1 MTHEPQAS
9 TRPHTLPMLFVAGE
23 RTWEMPQ
30 LTSLN
35 KLPPHAAGVPFA
47 SQKQALAMDHESSL
61 WLQPL
66 NGSWDFKILPQP
78 EDATMQV
85 LREDGWRSITV
96 PGSWT
101 MQGFGKPQYTNVNMP
116 FPNRP
121 PDVPDEN
128 PTGVY
133 RRTFQVPTDWDGRRI
148 VLHIAGCEGALYVYV
163 NGEPVGMSKDARTP
177 AEFDVSTRVRLG
189 ADIEN
194 ELVCVVTRWSD
205 ASFIEDQDHW
215 WHSGIMREVFL
226 FSTARPQ
233 LQDMYAR
240 SELSDDFSSATLKLT
255 LHVGFPGEEYR
266 DGHSVEVQMFD
277 AAGNPVFGAP
287 LAAPCLPPLNPIAWF
302 NTATRTKVELSA
314 AVHAPALW
322 SHESPNLYTIVVMLK
337 GPHGDDFHATR
348 FGFRRVEIK
357 GADLLINGQRVLI
370 NGVNYHDHDDT
381 TGKAISRATME
392 SDLRL
397 MKQFN
402 VNAVRT
408 AHYPKD
414 DYWYELCDRYGMYL
428 IDEAN
433 IEAHAFYNEI
443 CSDMRY
449 TNHFVERVRAMVER
463 DKNYPSVILWSLG
476 NESGYGPNHDAAA
489 GYARHADPTRP
500 LHYEGAIT
508 RWFGKSWDGGRA
520 ATDVVCPMYPFI
532 HEIVEWAKE
541 DKPGK
546 RPLIMCE
553 YSHTMGNSNGCLA
566 DYYEAFEKYPGLQGG
581 FLWEWL
587 DHGIRQTSADGEV
600 HWAYGGDFGE
610 TIHDANFITDGI
622 VWPDRTPH
630 PALYE
635 FKHLARPCTV
645 EAIDAAGRVRIVSRQ
660 YFSSLNRLRGEWE
673 LIVDGEPTQRGALPT
688 LDIAPGAS
696 LDVTLPL
703 NRPATG
709 EQFVNVYFYQRDDT
723 FWAAAGHEVARVQL
737 ALPQAAPVST
747 APTNTPAGRVAVHE
761 SATTVRLEAA
771 GVRAVFARDSGRLI
785 EFGGA
790 KNMVVAGPMLN
801 VWRAGTDNDG
811 IKLMLYPHTNLQRWL
826 NQKLDRVEQR
836 LESMTL
842 LPGDVP
848 VIEVIYKASGREQWD
863 DFTHTLRFTLSPA
876 GELSIENHVAIGN
889 GLNDLPRIGVSMAL
903 DPALENLEW
912 YGRGPWEN
920 YADRK
925 ASALI
930 GRFGGT
936 VSGQHVPYIMPQENG
951 HKTDVR
957 WVRLGDAGTGLQI
970 AGATPFEFNASHFT
984 DHDLF
989 AAKHTYEL
997 EPRSEVILHLD
1008 AAHRG
1013 IGSASVGQDTLEQYQ
1028 LLEKEYRFVFRLT
1041 AM

>member
-1 MTHEPQAS
+1 MNNDISQSPV
-9 TRPHTLPMLFVAGE
+9 LPMLFVAGE

-30 LTSLN
+30 LPALN
-35 KLPPHAAGVPFA
+35 KLPPHAVTVPFG
-47 SQKQALAMDHESSL
+47 SQEQALAMDRESSPWFL
-61 WLQPL
+61 SLD
-66 NGSWDFKILPQP
+66 GSWDFKILPRP
-78 EDATMQV
+78 ESVTEQV
-85 LREDGWRSITV
+85 IGEDGWRPIVV

-101 MQGFGKPQYTNVNMP
+101 MQGFGKPQYTNVTMP
-116 FPNRP
+116 FPNTP
-121 PDVPDEN
+121 PDVPDDN

-133 RRTFQVPTDWDGRRI
+133 RRTFGTPADWDGRRVI
-148 VLHIAGCEGALYVYV
+148 LHIAGCEGALYVYV
-163 NGEPVGMSKDARTP
+163 NGQSVGMSKDARTP
-177 AEFDVSTRVRLG
+177 AEFDVSAHVQQG
-189 ADIEN
+189 AEN

-226 FSTARPQ
+226 YSTARPH
-233 LQDMYAR
+233 LQDLYAR
-240 SELSDDFSSATLKLT
+240 SELSDDFTSAALKLT
-255 LHVGFPGEEYR
+255 LDVGFPGEAYR
-266 DGHSVEVQMFD
+266 EGYGIEVQMFD
-277 AAGNPVFGAP
+277 ARGAAVFDSP
-287 LAAPCLPPLNPIAWF
+287 LSSPCLPPLHPIAWF
-302 NTATRTKVELSA
+302 NNAQRTRIDLSA
-314 AVHAPALW
+314 AVPSPALW
-322 SHESPNLYTIVVMLK
+322 SHEAPNLYTIVVTLK
-337 GPHGDDFHATR
+337 GPSGDEIHAVR

-357 GADLLINGQRVLI
+357 GADLLINGRRVLI

-392 SDLRL
+392 ADLRL

-414 DYWYELCDRYGMYL
+414 AYWYELCDRHGMYL

-433 IEAHAFYNEI
+433 IEAHAYYNEI

-463 DKNYPSVILWSLG
+463 DKNHPSVILWSLG
-476 NESGYGPNHDAAA
+476 NESGYGVNHDAAA

-508 RWFGKSWDGGRA
+508 RWFGKTWDGGRA
-520 ATDVVCPMYPFI
+520 ATDVVCPMYPYI

-541 DKPGK
+541 DKPDK

-566 DYYEAFEKYPGLQGG
+566 EYYEAFENYPGLQGG

-587 DHGIRQTSADGEV
+587 DHGIRQTSADGES

-610 TIHDANFITDGI
+610 DVHDANFITDGI

-645 EAIDAAGRVRIVSRQ
+645 EAIDAAAGRVRIVSRE
-660 YFSSLNRLRGEWE
+660 YFRSLNWLRGEWE
-673 LIVDGEPTQRGALPT
+673 LIVDGEPVQRGALPT
-688 LDIAPGAS
+688 LDVAAGGGFEAS
-696 LDVTLPL
+696 LPL
-703 NRPATG
+703 QRPQHG
-709 EQFVNVYFYQRDDT
+709 EQFLNFYFYQREDS
-723 FWAAAGHEVARVQL
+723 FAAQAGHEVARVQL
-737 ALPQAAPVST
+737 AVP
-747 APTNTPAGRVAVHE
+747 NTTFIPSQTEGAQPGVVLRE
-761 SATTVRLEAA
+761 TATTVALEVG

-785 EFGGA
+785 EFGGQR
-790 KNMVVAGPMLN
+790 NLVVAGPQLN

-811 IKLMLYPHTNLQRWL
+811 IKLMLYPHTTLQRWL
-826 NQKLDRVEQR
+826 NLKLDRVEHR

-842 LPGDVP
+842 LPGDAP
-848 VIEVIYKASGREQWD
+848 VIEVVYKASGREQWD
-863 DFTHTLRFTLSPA
+863 DFTHTMRFTLSSG
-876 GELSIENHVAIGN
+876 GELTIDNHVAIGN
-889 GLNDLPRIGVSMAL
+889 DINDIPRVGVSLVL
-903 DPALENLEW
+903 DPALESLEW

-920 YADRK
+920 YADRR

-957 WVRLGDAGTGLQI
+957 WLRLGEAGGGLQI
-970 AGATPFEFNASHFT
+970 AGAAPFEFNASHFT

-989 AAKHTYEL
+989 AARHTYEL

-1013 IGSASVGQDTLEQYQ
+1013 VGSASVGQDTLPKYQ
-1028 LLEKEYRFVFRLT
+1028 LLEKEYRFAFRI
-1041 AM
+1041 AAV

>member
-1 MTHEPQAS
+1 MNNAS
-9 TRPHTLPMLFVAGE
+9 DSPTLPMLFLAGE

-30 LTSLN
+30 LPSLN
-35 KLPPHAAGVPFA
+35 KLPPHAVTVPFA
-47 SQKQALAMDHESSL
+47 SPEQALTMNRDASP
-61 WLQPL
+61 WFQPL
-66 NGSWDFKILPQP
+66 DGDWEFKILPRP
-78 EDATMQV
+78 EAATEQV
-85 LREDGWRSITV
+85 IREDGWSSIAV

-101 MQGFGKPQYTNVNMP
+101 MQGFGKPQYTNVQMP
-116 FPNRP
+116 FPNTP
-121 PDVPDEN
+121 PDVPDDN

-133 RRTFQVPTDWDGRRI
+133 RRTFGTPAHWDGRRVI
-148 VLHIAGCEGALYVYV
+148 LHIAGCEGALYVYV
-163 NGEPVGMSKDARTP
+163 NGEAVGMSKDARTP
-177 AEFDVSTRVRLG
+177 AEFDVSAHVHSG
-189 ADIEN
+189 PDAEN

-226 FSTARPQ
+226 YATARPQ
-233 LQDMYAR
+233 LQDLYAR
-240 SELSDDFSSATLKLT
+240 CEFNDDFSAATLKLT

-266 DGHSVEVQMFD
+266 DGHSVAVQLFD
-277 AAGNPVFGAP
+277 AAGQPVFAEP
-287 LAAPCLPPLNPIAWF
+287 LSAPCLPPLNPIAWF
-302 NTATRTKVELSA
+302 NTAVRTKVELSA
-314 AVHAPALW
+314 SVNAPALW
-322 SHESPNLYTIVVMLK
+322 SHETPNLYTIVATLK
-337 GPHGDDFHATR
+337 GPSGDEVHATR
-348 FGFRRVEIK
+348 FGFRKVEIA
-357 GADLLINGQRVLI
+357 GTDLLINGRRVLI

-392 SDLRL
+392 ADLRL

-414 DYWYELCDRYGMYL
+414 AYWYELCDRYGMYL

-433 IEAHAFYNEI
+433 IEAHAYYNEI

-463 DKNYPSVILWSLG
+463 DKNYPSIILWSLG

-489 GYARHADPTRP
+489 GYVRHAEPTRP

-520 ATDVVCPMYPFI
+520 ATDVICPMYPYI
-532 HEIVEWAKE
+532 HEIVDWARE
-541 DKPGK
+541 GK
-546 RPLIMCE
+546 GNRPLIMCE

-587 DHGIRQTSADGEV
+587 DHGIRRTTDDGEA

-610 TIHDANFITDGI
+610 TVHDANFITDGI

-645 EAIDAAGRVRIVSRQ
+645 DAIDAAAGRVRIVSRE
-660 YFSSLNRLRGEWE
+660 YFRSLSWLRGEWE
-673 LIVDGEPTQRGALPT
+673 LLVDGAPAQRGALPA
-688 LDIAPGAS
+688 LDVAPGGG
-696 LDVTLPL
+696 LETTLPL
-703 NRPATG
+703 QRPATG
-709 EQFVNVYFYQRDDT
+709 EQFLNFYFYQREKSW
-723 FWAAAGHEVARVQL
+723 WAEAGHEVARVQIV
-737 ALPQAAPVST
+737 LPIEATPATP
-747 APTNTPAGRVAVHE
+747 PTPAGRVAVLE
-761 SATTVRLEAA
+761 SAATVALEAA
-771 GVRAVFARDSGRLI
+771 GVRAVFARSDGRLI

-790 KNMVVAGPMLN
+790 KNLVVAGPSLN

-826 NQKLDRVEQR
+826 NQKLDRVVQR
-836 LESMTL
+836 LERMSL
-842 LPGDVP
+842 LPGDAP
-848 VIEVIYKASGREQWD
+848 VLEVVYSASGREQWD
-863 DFTHTLRFTLSPA
+863 DFTHTMRFTLSPT
-876 GELSIENHVAIGN
+876 GELSIDNHVVVGN
-889 GLNDLPRIGVSMAL
+889 GLNDIPRVGVSMAL
-903 DPALENLEW
+903 DPALESLEW

-920 YADRK
+920 YADRR

-936 VSGQHVPYIMPQENG
+936 VTDQHVPYIMPQENG

-957 WVRLGDAGTGLQI
+957 WLRLGDANAGLHI
-970 AGATPFEFNASHFT
+970 AGTTPFEFNTSHFT

-1013 IGSASVGQDTLEQYQ
+1013 IGSASVGQDTLPKYQ
-1028 LLEKEYRFVFRLT
+1028 LLEKEYRFEFRLT
-1041 AM
+1041 ADR